1 MVGFLKKLFGGGDT
15 AGVPAGDA
23 EADETYKDVEIR
35 VQPVNDGSQWR
46 VAGSLTKMIDGEPVT
61 RRFMRADMLPS
72 KEEART
78 VALSKAKL
86 IIDQNGPMLWKGD
99 ISGPC

>member
-1 MVGFLKKLFGGGDT
+1 MVGFFKKLFGGGDA
-15 AGVPAGDA
+15 AGASPADA
-23 EADETYKDVEIR
+23 GADETYKDVEIR
-35 VQPVNDGSQWR
+35 VQPVSDGSQWR
-46 VAGSLTKMIDGEPVT
+46 VAGTLAKTIDGEVIT

>member
-1 MVGFLKKLFGGGDT
+1 MVGFLKKLLGGGGT
-15 AGVPAGDA
+15 ADAPAADA
-23 EADETYKDVEIR
+23 QADETYKDVEIR
-35 VQPVNDGSQWR
+35 VHPVSDGSQWR
-46 VAGSLTKMIDGEPVT
+46 VAGTLTKTIDGAPVT